1 MPATTSSLSDHF
13 EERYGWSITD
23 TTDLRTSGFTTL
35 IAAELSSGAWDE
47 PLTYWVSAVRL
58 PGALDPPPAADPA
71 DAIRRARAAGAFVV
85 LLHPALNHLPVQAT
99 DRLPAFDAVDA
110 VEIYNHSTFGS
121 APDRSEGAYM
131 IDGLLDRG
139 RRVLLAAGD
148 DAHFA
153 FPGDRFGGWIEVWAE
168 NLHPNAVL
176 RACERAPT
184 TPRRDRA
191 SSGSSATA
199 SAWKSRPAPSTRS
212 PSADPATGGWTAS
225 PCSTRRAAR
234 STMRPS
240 TSPPSRVPTAA

>member
-1 MPATTSSLSDHF
+1 M
-13 EERYGWSITD
+13 
-23 TTDLRTSGFTTL
+23 
-35 IAAELSSGAWDE
+35 
-47 PLTYWVSAVRL
+47 
-58 PGALDPPPAADPA
+58 
-71 DAIRRARAAGAFVV
+71 
-85 LLHPALNHLPVQAT
+85 QAT

-191 SSGSSATA
+191 SSGSSG
-199 SAWKSRPAPSTRS
+199 S
-212 PSADPATGGWTAS
+212 GG
-225 PCSTRRAAR
+225 CRAR
-234 STMRPS
+234 SARRRCGEGRGACRGRLPNQ
-240 TSPPSRVPTAA
+240 RLA